1 MAATSEVKDDVY
13 KKEQRVKSNTFLSAF
28 SHLYKSGI
36 PNIQLCCEHES
47 FFYSFSVDF
56 QN

>member
-28 SHLYKSGI
+28 SHLYKLCI
-36 PNIQLCCEHES
+36 PKIQLCCERE
-47 FFYSFSVDF
+47 FFSFSVDL
-56 QN
+56 QD